1 MHYSTVVMWTV
12 LFSAEV
18 ESWLAGLGD
27 DDWDS
32 IMASVELLEARGPSL
47 GRPAADRIKASAHH
61 NMKELRSIG
70 GNLRVLFAF
79 DPVRQAILL
88 IGGDKTDDWT
98 AWYERNIPLAD
109 ALYDDYLTYLD
120 ETD

>member
-1 MHYSTVVMWTV
+1 MWAV

-18 ESWLAGLGD
+18 ESWFAGLSD

-32 IMASVELLEARGPSL
+32 IMASVELLESRGPAL
-47 GRPAADRIKASAHH
+47 GRPAADRIKASRHH

-70 GNLRVLFAF
+70 GHLRVLFAF

-88 IGGDKTDDWT
+88 IGGDKTGDWT
-98 AWYERNIPLAD
+98 TWYEGNIPLAD
-109 ALYDDYLTYLD
+109 ALYDDYLIYLD
-120 ETD
+120 ENE

>member
-1 MHYSTVVMWTV
+1 MWTV
-12 LFSAEV
+12 LFSVGV

-32 IMASVELLEARGPSL
+32 IMASVELLEARGPAL

-70 GNLRVLFAF
+70 GHLRVLFAF

-88 IGGDKTDDWT
+88 IGGDKAGDWT

-120 ETD
+120 ESE